1 MMKRIRLS
9 LLCGLIAMMLLSA
22 CGSNNSKWNDGTFE
36 GSAKGLYDE
45 VVMSVVIENGKIKT
59 VEVVY
64 HAESP
69 GITDAAFA
77 QLPKAVIEKQGL
89 DGVDTIA
96 GATVTSDA
104 IIEAIAEALK
114 KAEK

>member
-1 MMKRIRLS
+1 MKKMRLT

-45 VVMSVVIENGKIKT
+45 VVMNVVISNGKIT
-59 VEVVY
+59 TIEVVY

-69 GITDAAFA
+69 GITDAAFE
-77 QLPKAVIEKQGL
+77 QIPRAVIEKQGL
-89 DGVDTIA
+89 EGVDIIA

-104 IIEAIAEALK
+104 IIDAIEEALK